1 MLGFIEIIF
10 SIIGFYG
17 ALSNNFI
24 LMIIGLVS
32 IIICDFI
39 DIFITGHNS
48 TTILICIIL
57 GIGASI
63 ANKNPLYTFTL
74 LLCGENLITYIFC
87 LFLMLI
93 SLIFK
98 KGKKEENNI
107 NRTLETSKDI
117 MNDYERVLRIIDG
130 NEKVNSDLFIGLQN
144 PYTGEIISNYDDIML
159 YFKMYKLDYEGKNP
173 LSIK

>member
-17 ALSNNFI
+17 ALSNNTI

-63 ANKNPLYTFTL
+63 ANKDPLYTFTI
-74 LLCGENLITYIFC
+74 LLCGENLITCIFG

-93 SLIFK
+93 SLIF
-98 KGKKEENNI
+98 KKEENNI
-107 NRTLETSKDI
+107 NRTLETPKDI

-130 NEKVNSDLFIGLQN
+130 NEKVNSDLFIGSQN
-144 PYTGEIISNYDDIML
+144 PYTGEIVSNYDDIIL
-159 YFKMYKLDYEGKNP
+159 YFKMFKLDCEGKNP